1 MIQSRP
7 LRTVK
12 TTSALL
18 LASTMIT
25 TPGALLAQEPAAAAA
40 AEQGD
45 TIIVTANRREENIQ
59 RVPISVQALGSE
71 LLDQHQTSSFDDYAK
86 MLPSVSY
93 QSFGPGQSQLF
104 FRGIA
109 SGGDGLPGGAL
120 PTTGVYLDEVPV
132 TTIGAML
139 DVHIYDIDRVEALS
153 GPQGTLFGASS
164 LSGTLRIITNK
175 PSTNGFEGGYDLAL
189 NKFGKGDIGGS
200 GEAFLNFPLSE
211 TVALRVSGFYE
222 HVGGFIDN
230 TPATRTYTLSDDDPT
245 TNKTINNAALV
256 EDDFNDVDTF
266 GGRAALRV
274 DLDDDWTATIAGVG
288 QHQETNGSFLY
299 DPRVGDLEVH
309 DFVPSHTKDK
319 WYLAA
324 LTIEGKLSD
333 WDVVYS
339 GSYHQR
345 SLDITS
351 DYSYYTVYY
360 DNVPGYTNFPLPNGG
375 FLDPTQKFHNNQ
387 QLSKQTHELRV
398 SSPVTDPFRLTAG
411 MFMQRQSNKNIAEY
425 NIPGLASTGLGLNV
439 QGDNVFLTDTEI
451 IARDYAG
458 FAQASFDL
466 TPSVI
471 LTGGIRAFWYEN
483 TLTGFSGFASNAA
496 DAGCTVPITLGSCQT
511 IDKKASESGE
521 THKATITWQAD
532 EDRMLYATYSTGFR
546 PGGNNRRPG
555 INPYSP
561 DTIDN
566 FELGWKTSWL
576 DGTLR
581 INGAAYYQ
589 EWQKLQY
596 ALSPPGSVGVTNV
609 YNAGDARVY
618 GVELDFFWRSGGFT
632 LSGTGAY
639 NNAKLKTN
647 FCAIDVS
654 TGNPFP
660 TCSGATISAPKGTRL
675 PIQPEFKGSI
685 TGRYEFDIGSSAS
698 FVQATVLHQTDTTSY
713 LGPFEAAILEDTPPF
728 TTVDFSA
735 GTKIGH
741 ISLEAFIQNA
751 FDERGQLSHNSFCAP
766 VYCGQYYR
774 IYPIKPQLFGIK
786 VAQRF

>member
-1 MIQSRP
+1 MTKSRP
-7 LRTVK
+7 LRSVR

-18 LASTMIT
+18 LASTMLGT
-25 TPGALLAQEPAAAAA
+25 SGAALAQEPQAAADDG
-40 AEQGD
+40 GD
-45 TIIVTANRREENIQ
+45 VIIVTATRREENIQ
-59 RVPISVQALGSE
+59 RVPISLQALGSQTLE
-71 LLDQHQTSSFDDYAK
+71 QHQTASFDDYAK
-86 MLPSVSY
+86 LLPSVSY

-139 DVHIYDIDRVEALS
+139 DVHIYDISRVEALS

-164 LSGTLRIITNK
+164 LSGTMRIITNK
-175 PSTNGFEGGYDLAL
+175 PTASRFEGGYDLQL

-200 GEAFLNFPLSE
+200 AEAFVNLPLSE

-222 HVGGFIDN
+222 RVGGYIDN
-230 TPATRTYTLSDDDPT
+230 TPGTRVYTLSDSDPT
-245 TNKTINNAALV
+245 NDKTVSNTALV
-256 EDDFNDVDTF
+256 EDDFNDVETY
-266 GGRAALRV
+266 GGRAALKV
-274 DLDDDWTATIAGVG
+274 DLDDDWTATLSGLA
-288 QHQETNGSFLY
+288 QHQQTNGSFLY

-309 DFVPSHTKDK
+309 DFVPSHTQDK

-333 WDVVYS
+333 WDIVYS
-339 GSYHQR
+339 GSIHQR

-360 DNVPGYTNFPLPNGG
+360 DNVPGYTNFPLPSGG
-375 FLDPTQKFHNNQ
+375 YLDPTQKFHNKQ
-387 QLSKQTHELRV
+387 QLTKQTHEFRV
-398 SSPVTDPFRLTAG
+398 SSPATDRFRMTAG
-411 MFMQRQSNKNIAEY
+411 MFMQRQSNTNLAEY

-439 QGDNVFLTDTEI
+439 QGDNIFLTDTEI
-451 IARDYAG
+451 IARDYAA
-458 FAQASFDL
+458 FAQSSFDI
-466 TPSVI
+466 TPSLT
-471 LTGGIRAFWYEN
+471 LTGGIRAFWYHN

-496 DAGCTVPITLGSCQT
+496 GAGCTVPITIGSCQT

-521 THKATITWQAD
+521 THKVTLTWQAD

-576 DGTLR
+576 DGKLR

-589 EWQKLQY
+589 EWKALQY

-618 GVELDFFWRSGGFT
+618 GVELDFFWRMGALT

-639 NNAKLKTN
+639 NNAALKTN
-647 FCAIDVS
+647 FCAIDLT

-675 PIQPEFKGSI
+675 PIQPEFKGTV
-685 TGRYEFDIGSSAS
+685 TGRYEFDIGGGES
-698 FVQATVLHQTDTTSY
+698 FVQASVLHQTSTTSY
-713 LGPFEAAILEDTPPF
+713 LGPVEAAILEDTPPF
-728 TTVDFSA
+728 TTVDFSV
-735 GTKIGH
+735 GTKIGD

-751 FDERGQLSHNSFCAP
+751 FDERGELSHNSFCAP